1 MFDTFAGSILQ
12 SGLTPVLFLI
22 CTAVSLLLGL
32 GTALIYMHRSHY
44 SKSFVITLALLAAV
58 LAGSL
63 WLSQRAEDVS
73 QRFAG
78 AAAEIRQLT
87 EAQDWKAAAHRL
99 TALQQEWE
107 DTLPGLQMQ
116 LNHEDTDELT
126 LAMRTLE
133 AGIRTQ
139 SALLCALGCTQME
152 ESAQHLSH
160 RDAFNWANI
169 L

>member
-1 MFDTFAGSILQ
+1 M
-12 SGLTPVLFLI
+12 VKR
-22 CTAVSLLLGL
+22 LL
-32 GTALIYMHRSHY
+32 A
-44 SKSFVITLALLAAV
+44 ALLAACLLCGPAA
-58 LAGSL
+58 LA
-63 WLSQRAEDVS
+63 A
-73 QRFAG
+73 
-78 AAAEIRQLT
+78 T
-87 EAQDWKAAAHRL
+87 PAHRL

-139 SALLCALGCTQME
+139 SAPLCALGCTQME

>member
-1 MFDTFAGSILQ
+1 MRTNW
-12 SGLTPVLFLI
+12 
-22 CTAVSLLLGL
+22 
-32 GTALIYMHRSHY
+32 
-44 SKSFVITLALLAAV
+44 VITLALLAAV

-78 AAAEIRQLT
+78 AAAEMRQLT
-87 EAQDWKAAAHRL
+87 EAQDWEAAAHRL

-107 DTLPGLQMQ
+107 DTFPGLQMQ

-139 SALLCALGCTQME
+139 SAPLCALGCTQME